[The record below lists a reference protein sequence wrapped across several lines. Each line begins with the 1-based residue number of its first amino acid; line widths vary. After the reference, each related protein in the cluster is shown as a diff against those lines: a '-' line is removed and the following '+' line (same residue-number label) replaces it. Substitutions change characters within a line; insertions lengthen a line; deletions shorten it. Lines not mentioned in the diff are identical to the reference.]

1 MSLYNDLVRHEFGKG
16 ATIDE
21 LEGIQ
26 NRMNEAVSDLLL
38 GISAIGS
45 LMFWAT
51 DNDNYTEETAK
62 GDMRKIGAI
71 LGTVGEVVRALN
83 DTSENAAA
91 FRSDCMKGSKVR
103 EGRS

>member
-16 ATIDE
+16 ATVDE

-26 NRMNEAVSDLLL
+26 NRMDEAVSDLLL

-51 DNDNYTEETAK
+51 DNNNYTEETAK
-62 GDMRKIGAI
+62 GDMRKIGAM

-83 DTSENAAA
+83 DTVANAGAD
-91 FRSDCMKGSKVR
+91 RSDSMKGSKVR

>member
-16 ATIDE
+16 ATVDE

-26 NRMNEAVSDLLL
+26 NRMDEAVSDLML

-51 DNDNYTEETAK
+51 DNGNYTEETAK
-62 GDMRKIGAI
+62 ETCAK
-71 LGTVGEVVRALN
+71 
-83 DTSENAAA
+83 
-91 FRSDCMKGSKVR
+91 
-103 EGRS
+103 

>member
-16 ATIDE
+16 ATVDE

-26 NRMNEAVSDLLL
+26 NRMDEAVSDLLL

-51 DNDNYTEETAK
+51 DNDNGFVE
-62 GDMRKIGAI
+62 
-71 LGTVGEVVRALN
+71 
-83 DTSENAAA
+83 
-91 FRSDCMKGSKVR
+91 
-103 EGRS
+103 

>member
-16 ATIDE
+16 ATVDE

-26 NRMNEAVSDLLL
+26 NRMDEAVSDLLL

-62 GDMRKIGAI
+62 GDMRKIGAM
-71 LGTVGEVVRALN
+71 LGTVGEVALALN
-83 DTSENAAA
+83 DTAQNAA
-91 FRSDCMKGSKVR
+91 FLRSISEKEAKGRAGK
-103 EGRS
+103 